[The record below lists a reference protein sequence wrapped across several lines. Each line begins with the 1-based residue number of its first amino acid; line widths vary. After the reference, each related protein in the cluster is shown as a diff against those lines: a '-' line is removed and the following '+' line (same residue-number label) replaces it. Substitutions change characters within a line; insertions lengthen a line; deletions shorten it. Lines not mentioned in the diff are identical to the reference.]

1 LLALTAKTVKTPK
14 ARRKARNGG

>member
-14 ARRKARNGG
+14 ARKKARNGG